1 MSHTF
6 LLLFTCVRSDL
17 CRYID
22 ANPAVLCPQ
31 EIAGL
36 RVQLE
41 KVHLKER
48 EKEEGELVA
57 AQGRKAAIEDL
68 EKGVSCIAAS

>member
-1 MSHTF
+1 MSF
-6 LLLFTCVRSDL
+6 LCLPVVL
-17 CRYID
+17 D
-22 ANPAVLCPQ
+22 AIPTVVCPQ

-57 AQGRKAAIEDL
+57 ARGRKAAIEDL
-68 EKGVSCIAAS
+68 EKGVSRLCCAD